1 MVGKR
6 IEFFYLCIIWNYNE
20 WDSLTRVLIL
30 FWCDWREQWQCQL
43 QKLPLLFSSFSEKM
57 GNKNHQSRQ
66 LRTLLL
72 LSLAWYRSG
81 DYDRLHYSGHA
92 WCRFLRV
99 LHSTHLENVLL
110 AVLICALSGSSLRI
124 MLVMI
129 MALVSISNNFVLN
142 HSNIDITQEFALQ
155 VQLQISSRP
164 FWVSYITVTANSFS
178 LFFMHNYKNVV
189 PALMHV

>member
-1 MVGKR
+1 MAAAASKAWFQASPFRKASVKKWATK
-6 IEFFYLCIIWNYNE
+6 IIHH
-20 WDSLTRVLIL
+20 DSLGHYYS
-30 FWCDWREQWQCQL
+30 
-43 QKLPLLFSSFSEKM
+43 LP
-57 GNKNHQSRQ
+57 
-66 LRTLLL
+66 
-72 LSLAWYRSG
+72 WYRSG

-178 LFFMHNYKNVV
+178 LFFMHTLHENVV